1 MFKRV
6 KKVEN
11 VVLDEE
17 KSHIYLKDTN
27 LPLLMIR
34 PEELIEFGELAG
46 SESEDILIWVGKSN
60 GKSIAKEF
68 IKTSNIASLKI
79 RDKMKIINSIL
90 EKLQSLGY
98 GILVLNYGKG
108 NITIDVGN
116 PLSKDYIDNIM
127 AKNICILYNG
137 IFTGLIEEI
146 GIDCEG
152 REINC
157 ILKGADMCSF
167 TFEFEQE

>member
-46 SESEDILIWVGKSN
+46 SESEDILIWVGKSI

-68 IKTSNIASLKI
+68 IKTSDIASLKI

-127 AKNICILYNG
+127 AKNICIIYNG
-137 IFTGLIEEI
+137 IFTGLLEEI
-146 GIDCEG
+146 GIDSEG

>member
-46 SESEDILIWVGKSN
+46 SESVDILIWVGKSI

-68 IKTSNIASLKI
+68 IKTSDVVSLKF
-79 RDKMKIINSIL
+79 REKMKIINSIL
-90 EKLQSLGY
+90 EILQSLGY

-116 PLSKDYIDNIM
+116 PLAKDYIGNIM
-127 AKNICILYNG
+127 AKNICIIYNG
-137 IFTGLIEEI
+137 IFTGLLE
-146 GIDCEG
+146 
-152 REINC
+152 
-157 ILKGADMCSF
+157 
-167 TFEFEQE
+167 

>member
-1 MFKRV
+1 LFKRI

-11 VVLDEE
+11 VFLDEE
-17 KSHIYLKDTN
+17 KSHIYLKDSK

-46 SESEDILIWVGKSN
+46 SESKDILIWVGKSI
-60 GKSIAKEF
+60 GKSIAKDF
-68 IKTSNIASLKI
+68 IKTSDVASLKF
-79 RDKMKIINSIL
+79 REKMKIINSIL
-90 EKLQSLGY
+90 EILQSLGY

-116 PLSKDYIDNIM
+116 PLSKDYVDNIM
-127 AKNICILYNG
+127 AKNICIIYNG

-146 GIDCEG
+146 GIVSEG

-167 TFEFEQE
+167 KFEFEQE